1 MHFKKNEVHFFYM
14 LAEEIITHI
23 ENWAPPEIAWSK
35 DNVGLQLGSAKTKIS
50 NILLCLELSE
60 KVLDEAIKKN
70 CNFIFTHHPFIF
82 NPITKINTTDNN
94 KGKLIAKLI
103 KNNITL
109 FSAHTN
115 LDYTKNGVSFEL
127 AKTLGLKNIDF
138 LHNHSN
144 NQVKV
149 VVFIPENNLEKVSV
163 AIFNA
168 GGGIIGEYKKCS
180 FSNSGIGT
188 FEGSENSNPVIGKR
202 NNLEKVKEVRFEVL
216 VNSWMLNNVI
226 DAIKKTHPYEEPA
239 FDIIPVKNENNNFGA
254 GAIGTLKQP
263 MNKNEF
269 LSHVCSK
276 LKTNNLR
283 YANGAKNKIKTV
295 AVCGGSCADLL
306 NIAINKKADAFITA
320 DVKYHT
326 FQEGENKILFIDA
339 GHYETEIHS
348 LNIVQKEFEKLI
360 INKGESVKVFKFS
373 GSTNPI
379 KFFNKKRS

>member
-1 MHFKKNEVHFFYM
+1 MQAK
-14 LAEEIITHI
+14 EIITHI
-23 ENWAPPEIAWSK
+23 ENWAPPKIAWNK
-35 DNVGLQLGSAKTKIS
+35 DNVGLQVGSSEIKVS
-50 NILLCLELSE
+50 NILLSLELTE
-60 KVLDEAIKKN
+60 KVLDEAIKKK

-82 NPITKINTTDNN
+82 NPITKINTSDHN

-149 VVFIPENNLEKVSV
+149 VVFIPEDNLEKVSE
-163 AIFNA
+163 AIYNA

-180 FSNSGIGT
+180 FSSIGIGT
-188 FEGSENSNPVIGKR
+188 FEGSGNSNPVIGKR

-216 VNSWMLNNVI
+216 VNSWMLNNVVN
-226 DAIKKTHPYEEPA
+226 AIKKTHPYEEPA

-254 GAIGTLKQP
+254 GAIGTLKQT

-269 LSHVCSK
+269 LSLVCSK

-283 YANGAKNKIKTV
+283 YANGTKNKIKTV

-306 NIAINKKADAFITA
+306 NIAINKKADAFINA

>member
-1 MHFKKNEVHFFYM
+1 MQAK
-14 LAEEIITHI
+14 EIITHI
-23 ENWAPPEIAWSK
+23 ENWAPPKIAWDK
-35 DNVGLQLGSAKTKIS
+35 DNVGLQVGSSEIKVS
-50 NILLCLELSE
+50 NILLSLELTE
-60 KVLDEAIKKN
+60 KVLDEAIKKK

-149 VVFIPENNLEKVSV
+149 VVFIPEDNLEKVSE
-163 AIFNA
+163 AIYNA

-180 FSNSGIGT
+180 FISNGTGT
-188 FEGSENSNPVIGKR
+188 FEGSVNSNPAIGTC
-202 NNLEKVKEVRFEVL
+202 NNFERVKEVRFEVL
-216 VNSWMLNNVI
+216 VNSWMLNNVVN
-226 DAIKKTHPYEEPA
+226 AIKKTHPYEEPA
-239 FDIIPVKNENNNFGA
+239 FDIIPVKNVNNNFGA
-254 GAIGTLKQP
+254 GAIGTLKQT

-269 LSHVCSK
+269 LTLVCSK

-283 YANGAKNKIKTV
+283 YANGAKNRIKTV

-320 DVKYHT
+320 DIKYHT